1 MTTTNFE
8 QHKPNHFLYNLKVPL
23 FSIYSKRCIIMGK
36 QHKKESIGSIITRY
50 FMMVIGSTLA
60 AVALELFLIPNNI
73 IDGGVIGI
81 SLLTNH
87 LTGLNFG
94 ILIFIFNLPFL
105 FTGYKYIGKNFV
117 VSSLFSI
124 IALALIEPALHAIP
138 AVTDETLLATV
149 FGGLIL
155 GIGVGIV
162 IRNAGALDGTEILGI
177 LLSRKFPFSVG
188 EFVMFFNI
196 FIFGWA
202 GFVLGWEQAMFSI
215 ITYFVASKTID
226 FVGQGFTGDTKAA
239 LIVSDEHD
247 EVGEAIQERLG
258 RMITK
263 LYGKGGFAAHDKE
276 VIFVVL
282 TRLEIAKLKSIVHE
296 TDPKAFITIIDAQE
310 AHGGKFKQAIH

>member
-1 MTTTNFE
+1 M
-8 QHKPNHFLYNLKVPL
+8 
-23 FSIYSKRCIIMGK
+23 RK
-36 QHKKESIGSIITRY
+36 QHKKESIRSIISRY
-50 FMMVIGSTLA
+50 VMMIIGASLA
-60 AVALELFLIPNNI
+60 AVALELFLVPNTI

-94 ILIFIFNLPFL
+94 ILILIINLPFL
-105 FTGYKYIGKNFV
+105 IAGYKYIGKSFV
-117 VSSLFSI
+117 IASLFSI
-124 IALALIEPALHAIP
+124 ISLALIEPTLHHVPALTEEP
-138 AVTDETLLATV
+138 LLATV

-162 IRNAGALDGTEILGI
+162 IRNGGALDGTEILGI

-215 ITYFVASKTID
+215 ITYFIASKAID
-226 FVGQGFTGDTKAA
+226 LVGQGLTGDTKAA
-239 LIVSDEHD
+239 VIVTNEYE

-263 LYGKGGFAAHDKE
+263 LYGKGGYKEDDKE

-282 TRLEIAKLKSIVHE
+282 TRLEIPKLKSIVYD
-296 TDPKAFITIIDAQE
+296 TDSKAFITIIDAQE
-310 AHGGKFKQAIH
+310 AHGSKFKSPIH

>member
-1 MTTTNFE
+1 
-8 QHKPNHFLYNLKVPL
+8 
-23 FSIYSKRCIIMGK
+23 MGK
-36 QHKKESIGSIITRY
+36 QHKKESAGSIIIRY
-50 FMMVIGSTLA
+50 IMMLIGATLA
-60 AVALELFLIPNNI
+60 AVALELFLIPNTI
-73 IDGGVIGI
+73 IDGGIIGI
-81 SLLTNH
+81 SLLTNN

-105 FTGYKYIGKNFV
+105 IAGYKYIGKSFV
-117 VSSLFSI
+117 FSSLFSI
-124 IALALIEPALHAIP
+124 VALALIEPTLHSIAP
-138 AVTDETLLATV
+138 LTSDPLLATV

-162 IRNAGALDGTEILGI
+162 IRSGGALDGTEILGI
-177 LLSRKFPFSVG
+177 LLTRKFPFSVG

-202 GFVLGWEQAMFSI
+202 GFVLGWEQAMYSI
-215 ITYFVASKTID
+215 ITYFIASKAID
-226 FVGQGFTGDTKAA
+226 LVGQGLTGDTKAA
-239 LIVSDEHD
+239 IIVSDHYD

-263 LYGKGGFAAHDKE
+263 LYGKGGFKEYDKE

-296 TDPKAFITIIDAQE
+296 TDSKAFITIVDAQE
-310 AHGGKFKQAIH
+310 AHGGKFKNAIH

>member
-1 MTTTNFE
+1 ME
-8 QHKPNHFLYNLKVPL
+8 KK
-23 FSIYSKRCIIMGK
+23 
-36 QHKKESIGSIITRY
+36 HKKESVGSIIMRY
-50 FMMVIGSTLA
+50 VMMIIGATLA
-60 AVALELFLIPNNI
+60 AVSLELFLIPNNI

-81 SLLTNH
+81 SLITNN

-105 FTGYKYIGKNFV
+105 YAGYKYIGKSFV
-117 VSSLFSI
+117 IASLFSI
-124 IALALIEPALHAIP
+124 VALAVIEPVLHSIP
-138 AVTDETLLATV
+138 PATDETLLATV

-155 GIGVGIV
+155 GTGVGIV
-162 IRNAGALDGTEILGI
+162 VRNGGALDGTEILGI
-177 LLSRKFPFSVG
+177 LLTRKFPFSVG

-215 ITYFVASKTID
+215 ITYFVASKAMD

-247 EVGEAIQERLG
+247 EVGEAIQQRLG

-263 LYGKGGFAAHDKE
+263 LHGKGGFSENDKE

-282 TRLEIAKLKSIVHE
+282 TRLEIAKLRSIVFE
-296 TDPKAFITIIDAQE
+296 TDQNAFITIVDAQE
-310 AHGGKFKQAIH
+310 AHGGKFKKAVH